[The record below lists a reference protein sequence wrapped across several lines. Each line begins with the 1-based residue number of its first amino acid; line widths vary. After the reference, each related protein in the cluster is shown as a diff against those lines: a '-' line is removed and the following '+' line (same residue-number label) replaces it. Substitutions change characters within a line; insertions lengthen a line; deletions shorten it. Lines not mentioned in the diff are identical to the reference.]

1 MRTIIALPLLLASAA
16 ACSVDSD
23 GSNDQVTLE
32 YNEQRIRDGA
42 RKAGR
47 TARDVASG
55 VGNVAEST
63 GRAIGNEVGDIDVD
77 VDVRRNRDRNGNPT
91 VSGNAVGNMQ

>member
-1 MRTIIALPLLLASAA
+1 MRILIALPLMLASAA

-23 GSNDQVTLE
+23 GGNDQVTLE
-32 YNEQRIRDGA
+32 YNEQRIRDGV
-42 RKAGR
+42 RKTGR
-47 TARDVASG
+47 AARDVASG

-77 VDVRRNRDRNGNPT
+77 VNVRRNRDRNGNPST
-91 VSGNAVGNMQ
+91 SGNAVGNMQ

>member
-1 MRTIIALPLLLASAA
+1 MRIIMALPLLAAAA

-23 GSNDQVTLE
+23 GSNDQVTFQ

-42 RKAGR
+42 NKAAR
-47 TARDVASG
+47 TTRDVASG

-63 GRAIGNEVGDIDVD
+63 GRAISNEVGDIDVD
-77 VDVRRNRDRNGNPT
+77 VDVRRNRDRNGNT
-91 VSGNAVGNMQ
+91 VGNAQ